1 MNKKILLRKTCSIYA
16 SDLHLA
22 TMIFPF
28 VDKEIQKGAII
39 KPILERNILEN
50 IEKIIKNVNI
60 NEKVKNKIQ
69 DIDWLQTDIDKIKNT
84 LCDIEELSH
93 NNNTIHIIVSG
104 TNLFIEKVNKLIDL
118 WAKINLELIEKNQS
132 IINIINCYS
141 FSENDKFD
149 EIVEKHEFILKTTG
163 IETLYQGENLKKA
176 N

>member
-1 MNKKILLRKTCSIYA
+1 MNKKILLRKTCSVYA

-60 NEKVKNKIQ
+60 NEEIKNKIQ

-84 LCDIEELSH
+84 LGDIEGLLH
-93 NNNTIHIIVSG
+93 KNNTIHIIVSG

-118 WAKINLELIEKNQS
+118 WAKMNLGLIEKNS
-132 IINIINCYS
+132 TIINIINCYN
-141 FSENDKFD
+141 FSENDEFK
-149 EIVEKHEFILKTTG
+149 EIIEKHDFMLRTTG
-163 IETLYQGENLKKA
+163 IEALYEGEKLKKA